1 VNTKRTLAFAFVATA
16 LAISLAGCAH
26 HGVESYPTYHSKP
39 KVVTVPD
46 VAGLNASVASSR
58 LNSVGFKA
66 SVNVVLAQ
74 GQCYTAIG
82 SKPRAGA
89 KAPTASIVT
98 VDVKPA
104 DIPMPNIVGASPSTL
119 STRADLACLKYTL
132 TPADGIGNIISQ
144 SIAPGQNVP
153 AESAVVFN
161 LTPPPTVAQQQALSA
176 AKSYLSMGSG
186 FSAASLLDQLTSPYG
201 NGFAQADAQWA
212 VDNSGADWNAQAVM
226 AAKGYLNLGGFSR
239 SSMIEQLT
247 SQYGN
252 QFTEAQAE
260 YACDQV
266 GLH

>member
-1 VNTKRTLAFAFVATA
+1 
-16 LAISLAGCAH
+16 
-26 HGVESYPTYHSKP
+26 
-39 KVVTVPD
+39 
-46 VAGLNASVASSR
+46 
-58 LNSVGFKA
+58 
-66 SVNVVLAQ
+66 
-74 GQCYTAIG
+74 
-82 SKPRAGA
+82 
-89 KAPTASIVT
+89 
-98 VDVKPA
+98 
-104 DIPMPNIVGASPSTL
+104 M
-119 STRADLACLKYTL
+119 
-132 TPADGIGNIISQ
+132 
-144 SIAPGQNVP
+144 
-153 AESAVVFN
+153 
-161 LTPPPTVAQQQALSA
+161 SA

-239 SSMIEQLT
+239 SSMVEQLT